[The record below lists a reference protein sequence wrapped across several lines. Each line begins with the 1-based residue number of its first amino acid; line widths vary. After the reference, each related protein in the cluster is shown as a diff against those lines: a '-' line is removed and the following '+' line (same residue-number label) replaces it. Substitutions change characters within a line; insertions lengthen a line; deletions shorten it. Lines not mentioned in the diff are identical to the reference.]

1 MIRKYMIIKYIGL
14 IIPLMLLGCKTS
26 KDTGKLKTSTCNIE
40 GTVKDFT
47 GLDACTFLIVD
58 RKGKKYLP
66 AEGIGDFIFA
76 DGQKVSFSY
85 TIMEDMLSSCMAEDY
100 IVKLTCIEETGAPPS
115 RKECVKVDTP
125 FKSEWIK
132 ALNDKFRPYQI
143 NRYDYLDGYAYFF
156 SSREMNYLYDCQG
169 DMICQYEG
177 KEMGHCSARVEE
189 LENEVVIWIID

>member
-1 MIRKYMIIKYIGL
+1 MTLRCL
-14 IIPLMLLGCKTS
+14 ALLIPLLIFGCKTKKEVES
-26 KDTGKLKTSTCNIE
+26 TVTSTCNVE

-66 AEGIGDFIFA
+66 AEGVGDFKMVN
-76 DGQKVSFSY
+76 GQKINFSY
-85 TIMEDMLSSCMAEDY
+85 TALPDMMSSCMAEDF
-100 IVKLTCIEETGAPPS
+100 IVKLTCIEAIGAPPIK
-115 RKECVKVDTP
+115 KECVKVSTP

-132 ALNDKFRPYQI
+132 NLNDKYRPYQI

-169 DMICQYEG
+169 DMICQYEAKEKG
-177 KEMGHCSARVEE
+177 KCAARVDG

>member
-1 MIRKYMIIKYIGL
+1 MTLRCL
-14 IIPLMLLGCKTS
+14 ALLIPLFLFGCKTK
-26 KDTGKLKTSTCNIE
+26 KDVGTTKTATCNME

-47 GLDACTFLIVD
+47 GLDACSFLIVD

-66 AEGIGDFIFA
+66 AEGIGDFKFVN
-76 DGQKVSFSY
+76 GQKISFSY
-85 TIMEDMLSSCMAEDY
+85 TVLEDMMSSCMAEDH
-100 IVKLTCIEETGAPPS
+100 IIKLTCIEQIGVPPVK
-115 RKECVKVDTP
+115 KECVKVSTP

-132 ALNDKFRPYQI
+132 NLNDKYRPYQI

-169 DMICQYEG
+169 DMICQYEAKEKG
-177 KEMGHCSARVEE
+177 KCAARVNG